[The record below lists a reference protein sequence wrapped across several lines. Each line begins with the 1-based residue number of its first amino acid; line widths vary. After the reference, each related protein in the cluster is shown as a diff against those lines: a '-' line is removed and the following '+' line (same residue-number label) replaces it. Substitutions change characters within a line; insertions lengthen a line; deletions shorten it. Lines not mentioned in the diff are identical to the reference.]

1 MLDLGGEGWAGRPV
15 RVIACSGSWG
25 PLLVSPLR
33 GHVAVGHGLYVDRA
47 SGQFRDEAL
56 PLSLSEHPTN
66 PFPRS
71 ILPSRRSCR
80 NDERAGQ
87 LLSRAAAASRHL
99 LNH

>member
-1 MLDLGGEGWAGRPV
+1 MLDLRGEGWAGRPV

-56 PLSLSEHPTN
+56 PLSLSEHPT
-66 PFPRS
+66 
-71 ILPSRRSCR
+71 ILSLGPSRRSCR

-87 LLSRAAAASRHL
+87 LLSRAAAASRHP